1 MNKTLFINKETL
13 EKACDDVGA
22 RLDLSACCLLP
33 GELKKLVFLTTD
45 SYKEALIKHIF
56 GEEGE

>member
-22 RLDLSACCLLP
+22 RLDLSATCILP
-33 GELKKLVFLTTD
+33 GGLKNVVFTTTK